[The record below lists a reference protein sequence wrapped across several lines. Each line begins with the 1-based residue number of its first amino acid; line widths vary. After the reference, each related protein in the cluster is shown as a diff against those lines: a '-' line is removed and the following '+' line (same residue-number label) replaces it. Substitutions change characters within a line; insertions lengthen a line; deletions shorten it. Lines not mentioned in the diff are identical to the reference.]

1 MSRVSSLGPLTS
13 TREPLLVRPFQA
25 GVIGWIVVFGAI
37 IAELAGGALTYSK
50 FVGAALPVLIIPVV
64 VAYGVGIV
72 QWWQVRRAGADPASW
87 ARLGAVVAA
96 LLIWFLWP
104 TTPGPLDQSTGS
116 ASDLCNALPT
126 DHTAAC
132 LPRAAQALPAA
143 LAGGQLASH
152 FLEQLLLHYQPIV

>member
-72 QWWQVRRAGADPASW
+72 QWWQVRRAGADPACRVDRLEPQRP
-87 ARLGAVVAA
+87 ARLSIRVGEKA
-96 LLIWFLWP
+96 LLPQTLC
-104 TTPGPLDQSTGS
+104 
-116 ASDLCNALPT
+116 ASRRET
-126 DHTAAC
+126 
-132 LPRAAQALPAA
+132 
-143 LAGGQLASH
+143 
-152 FLEQLLLHYQPIV
+152 